1 MRNFTENRTINFIR
15 NNGGYFGIIGA
26 ISMILSALISFL
38 LNMYVNPNFNIVSY
52 AVSDL
57 VSGPMIS
64 RLIYSTGL
72 LISTFCQLPTYIS
85 LMNYFNIRERHLT
98 LFKFTTLSSLLSIFS
113 HNILSLVPLER
124 NFLPLFLTHGIAA
137 GTHYV
142 VGTISLILIGKI
154 EFLSRKRS
162 KILASMSY
170 ITGTLYILVWLRY
183 LLSQL
188 LGIPDLFLNHAIQWL
203 ALTGVILWTLT
214 HGIFLLKAKK
224 KIIDRIAIKKLS
236 I

>member
-1 MRNFTENRTINFIR
+1 MRKLTKNRIFNFIR
-15 NNGGYFGIIGA
+15 DNGGYFGIIGA
-26 ISMILSALISFL
+26 ISMTLSALISFL
-38 LNMYVNPNFNIVSY
+38 LNISVNPNFNIVSY

-57 VSGPMIS
+57 ISGPMIS

-72 LISTFCQLPTYIS
+72 LISSFCQLPTYIS
-85 LMNYFNIRERHLT
+85 LMSYFNIKERHKI

-124 NFLPLFLTHGIAA
+124 SVLPLFLTHGIAA

-142 VGTISLILIGKI
+142 AGTISLILIGQT
-154 EFLSRKRS
+154 ELLSRKKS
-162 KILASMSY
+162 KVLTSISY
-170 ITGTLYILVWLRY
+170 ITGALYILVWLRY

-188 LGIPDLFLNHAIQWL
+188 VGIPDLFMNNAIQWF
-203 ALTGVILWTLT
+203 ALTGVILWSFS
-214 HGIFLLKAKK
+214 HGLFLLKAKK

>member
-26 ISMILSALISFL
+26 LSMALSALISFF
-38 LNMYVNPNFNIVSY
+38 LNYSVNPNFNIVSY

-64 RLIYSTGL
+64 RVIYSTGL
-72 LISTFCQLPTYIS
+72 LISSFCQLPTYIS
-85 LMNYFNIRERHLT
+85 LMNYFDIKERHIILY
-98 LFKFTTLSSLLSIFS
+98 KFTTLSSLLSIFS

-124 NFLPLFLTHGIAA
+124 KILPLFLTHGIAA

-142 VGTISLILIGKI
+142 AGTISLILIGQT
-154 EFLSRKRS
+154 ELLSKKKS
-162 KILASMSY
+162 KVLTSISY
-170 ITGTLYILVWLRY
+170 ITGALYILVWLRY

-188 LGIPDLFLNHAIQWL
+188 VGIPDLFMNNAIQWF
-203 ALTGVILWTLT
+203 ALTGVILWSFS
-214 HGIFLLKAKK
+214 HGLFLLKAKK